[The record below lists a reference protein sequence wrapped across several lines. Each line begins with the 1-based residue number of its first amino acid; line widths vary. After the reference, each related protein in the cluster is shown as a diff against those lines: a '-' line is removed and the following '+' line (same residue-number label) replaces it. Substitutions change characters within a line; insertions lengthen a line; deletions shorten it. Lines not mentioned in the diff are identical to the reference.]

1 LRCRLPFA
9 TPAFAVQS
17 IFQTISANEPFAIFG
32 IFTKT
37 NYTALAFLTMR
48 YYIAYSITARFHNHS
63 SHELYFSDGE
73 ASLTIN
79 FETSPEQYRHWK
91 LSLNGQTASLA
102 MDVQEDETLG
112 DGYKLKLNS
121 YDLGVDIELADVVQR
136 LRFEHPEVKVV
147 VITSLKPRIFCAGAN
162 IYMLGTSTHA
172 WKVNFCKF
180 TNETRCAIEDASHN
194 SGQKYIAA
202 LNGTASGGGYE
213 LAIACDE
220 IYLVEDGN
228 SAISLPEVP
237 LLGVLPGTGGLTRL
251 VDKRK
256 VRRDR
261 ADVFSTLAEG
271 LKGKRA
277 KEWGLIDD
285 YFPTT
290 KFQASIENRVK
301 EIIESTPQTEA
312 TGIKLNPL
320 QVEVSENGRHYKY
333 VSVKLNRDKRFAD
346 LTLRAPESAL
356 PTDVK
361 GVQAL
366 GDSYWALQAYRELDD
381 ALLHLRVNEPEIG
394 LVCLRTVGDI
404 KNVQAV
410 DETLAANK
418 NHWLIREII
427 LHMARVLRRLD
438 LTAKS
443 FFAIIEPGSCFAGN
457 LLELALASDRT
468 YMLNA
473 PSQTVELAS
482 SSLNAGALP
491 MSNGLT
497 RLQSR
502 FLATPEKAYEILSHQ
517 GLFDTAAAD
526 LAGLITAA
534 PDDLDWDDEIR
545 LAIEERTSLSP
556 DALTGM
562 EASLRF
568 AGPETLDTKIFGRLT
583 AWQNWI
589 FQRPNAV
596 GESGAL
602 TNYGKPTQAK
612 FDYRRT

>member
-1 LRCRLPFA
+1 M
-9 TPAFAVQS
+9 
-17 IFQTISANEPFAIFG
+17 INFQTSPDQYKHWELSFDGAV
-32 IFTKT
+32 
-37 NYTALAFLTMR
+37 
-48 YYIAYSITARFHNHS
+48 AR
-63 SHELYFSDGE
+63 
-73 ASLTIN
+73 
-79 FETSPEQYRHWK
+79 
-91 LSLNGQTASLA
+91 LA
-102 MDVQEDETLG
+102 MDVQEDETLA

-121 YDLGVDIELADVVQR
+121 YDLGVDIELADAIQR
-136 LRFEHPEVKVV
+136 IRFEHPEVRAV

-162 IYMLGTSTHA
+162 IYMLGTSSHA
-172 WKVNFCKF
+172 FKVNFCKF
-180 TNETRCAIEDASHN
+180 TNETRCGIEDDSRAS
-194 SGQKYIAA
+194 GRRYIAA

-220 IYLVEDGN
+220 IYLVDDGN
-228 SAISLPEVP
+228 SAVSLPEVP

-285 YFPTT
+285 TFPTS
-290 KFQASIENRVK
+290 KFQ
-301 EIIESTPQTEA
+301 EA
-312 TGIKLNPL
+312 MDERLAQIGNVRSDNGTQDNILRNNGGIQLNPL
-320 QVEVSENGRHYKY
+320 KIESSEDTRNSKY
-333 VSVKLNRDKRFAD
+333 VSLKFHRDKRYVD
-346 LTLRAPESAL
+346 LSVRGPESDLSISA
-356 PTDVK
+356 DEIQK
-361 GVQAL
+361 L
-366 GDSYWALQAYRELDD
+366 GDDYWPLRAYRELDD
-381 ALLHLRVNEPEIG
+381 ALLYLRVNEPEIG
-394 LVCLRTVGDI
+394 LVCIRTEGSI
-404 KNVQAV
+404 ENVLSV
-410 DETLAANK
+410 DKTLAANRD
-418 NHWLIREII
+418 HWLVREIV

-443 FFAIIEPGSCFAGN
+443 FFSIIEPGSCFAGN
-457 LLELALASDRT
+457 LFELVLASDRS
-468 YMLNA
+468 YMLNN
-473 PSQTVELAS
+473 PDETVEIALS
-482 SSLNAGALP
+482 DLNTGAFP

-502 FLATPEKAYEILSHQ
+502 FLAEPKKAYEA
-517 GLFDTAAAD
+517 FARERPFNAEEAEA
-526 LAGLITAA
+526 AGLVTFA

-568 AGPETLDTKIFGRLT
+568 AGPETMDTKIYGRLT

-596 GESGAL
+596 GEHGAL
-602 TNYGKPTQAK
+602 TNYGKPTQAR
-612 FDYRRT
+612 FDYKRT